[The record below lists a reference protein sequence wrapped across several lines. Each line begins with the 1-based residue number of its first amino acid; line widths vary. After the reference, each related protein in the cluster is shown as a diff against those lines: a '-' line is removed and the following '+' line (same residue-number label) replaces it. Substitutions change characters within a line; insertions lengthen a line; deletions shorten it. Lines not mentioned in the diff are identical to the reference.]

1 MWLYAAT
8 YTLDL
13 CVNTKLDVKLT
24 SADWGKNGPWSKEY
38 LVKST
43 VPDSAHSVSFI
54 LLPTFCLETGVEAN

>member
-1 MWLYAAT
+1 MCLYAGT

-24 SADWGKNGPWSKEY
+24 SADWGKNGPSSKEY

-54 LLPTFCLETGVEAN
+54 LLPTFCLETGVEAD